1 VAFLLVILWA
11 ALFEQ
16 MKSLLLYLPV
26 FLCLISCHQKQKA
39 DLVLYNGVVYTVDGK
54 FSVAQAFA
62 VKGGKFIAVGT
73 NDDIRNGFEAAKTID
88 AGGKPVY
95 PGFFD
100 AHCHFLS
107 YGKMRSEVDL
117 VGCLSFKEMVDRV
130 VRFAKTNKSPWILGR
145 GWDQNRWLGKEFPV
159 KDTLDKLFPNTPV
172 YLSRV
177 DGHAA
182 LVNQKALDLA
192 GIDFTTTVEG
202 GKVLTYSMP
211 ETKKLKERLRGLGT
225 VDNPVNIIG
234 LSGVLIDN
242 ACDLVKKVIPEPSHE
257 EIVKYLL
264 KAQEDCFKVGLT
276 TVDDAGL
283 DKKVIDIM
291 DSLQKSGK
299 LKMRIYAMASGTP
312 ENLDYYLGHG
322 PYKTDRLHVCCFKF
336 YADGALGSRGACL
349 LQPYLDKPAEQGFLL
364 NPQQF
369 YKDAAKRIANSKFQ
383 MATHCIGD
391 SANRFMLHV
400 YASVLKPGNNRRWRI
415 EHAQIVN
422 KNDFSLFGKYNILP
436 SMQPTHATSD
446 MYWAADRI
454 GAERLKGGYALK
466 WLMQENGVLP
476 TGSDFPVESINPL
489 YGFYAAVS
497 RQDSV
502 GSPTGGFQPENALT
516 REEAL
521 KGMTIWAAYSNFE
534 ENEKG
539 SIEPGKWADYVI
551 LDKDIMTIPIK
562 ETRAAKVLTNS
573 LE

>member
-1 VAFLLVILWA
+1 
-11 ALFEQ
+11 
-16 MKSLLLYLPV
+16 MKNRIILYLSV
-26 FLCLISCHQKQKA
+26 CLMAFSCHQKQKA
-39 DLVLYNGVVYTVDGK
+39 NLILYNGVVYTVDGK

-62 VKGGKFIAVGT
+62 VKDGKFIAVGS
-73 NDDIRNGFEAAKTID
+73 NEDIRNRFDAVKTID

-95 PGFFD
+95 PGFID
-100 AHCHFLS
+100 AHCHFFS
-107 YGKMRSEVDL
+107 YGKMRTEVDL
-117 VGCLSFKEMVDRV
+117 VGCLSFKEMVGRV
-130 VRFAKTNKSPWILGR
+130 VKYSKTNKSPWILGR
-145 GWDQNRWLGKEFPV
+145 GWDQNRWPGKEFPV

-192 GIDFTTTVEG
+192 GINGYTEVDGGSIIHKYTPWEKHPFIIKKGFKIENGKRIPYSYTVFEEFP
-202 GKVLTYSMP
+202 T
-211 ETKKLKERLRGLGT
+211 
-225 VDNPVNIIG
+225 
-234 LSGVLIDN
+234 GVLIDN
-242 ACDLVKKVIPEPSHE
+242 ATDLVKKVISPPTRE
-257 EIVKYLL
+257 EMRQYLL
-264 KAQEDCFKVGLT
+264 NAQADCFKVGLT

-283 DKKVIDIM
+283 DKNVIDLI
-291 DSLQKSGK
+291 DSMQKKGE

-312 ENLDYYLGHG
+312 ENLDYYLSHG
-322 PYKTDRLHVCCFKF
+322 LVKTDRLHVCCFKF

-364 NPQQF
+364 NTPQF
-369 YKDAAKRIANSKFQ
+369 YKDAAKRIANSSFQ

-400 YASVLKPGNNRRWRI
+400 YGSVLKSGNNRRWRV

-422 KNDFSLFGKYNILP
+422 KDDFALFGKYNILP

-446 MYWAADRI
+446 MYWAKDRI

-466 WLMQENGVLP
+466 LLLSENGVLP

-497 RQDSV
+497 RQDSL
-502 GSPTGGFQPENALT
+502 GFPSGGFQPENALT

-521 KGMTIWAAYSNFE
+521 KGMTIGAAYSNFE

-539 SIEPGKWADYVI
+539 SIEPGKCADYVI
-551 LDKDIMTIPIK
+551 LDKDIITIPIR
-562 ETRAAKVLTNS
+562 ETRDVKVVTNS
-573 LE
+573 LQ